1 MADATVATDVRTPL
15 AALTVEEFTDRLA
28 SAEPVPGG
36 GSASAIAAS
45 LAASLLGMVAALTV
59 GRQKYSDYA
68 AGAEQAA
75 AAAADLRHRFLRL
88 ADADAEAYA
97 ALVEAMR
104 LPRESDAE
112 RAARGE
118 RLRAAARVASE
129 VPLEMV
135 RSAEDLAAGIEHLAG
150 RSNINAAS
158 DLAVAALLT
167 DAAAHGAAQN
177 VLVNL
182 PSVEDGEWEGRAT
195 LELDQRLDEIERLTS
210 LTREVTG
217 RGTLRDPAGA

>member
-1 MADATVATDVRTPL
+1 MADATVATDVRTRL
-15 AALTVEEFTDRLA
+15 AALTVEEFTERLA

-45 LAASLLGMVAALTV
+45 LAASLLAMVAALTV
-59 GRQKYSDYA
+59 GRPKYSDYA

-75 AAAADLRHRFLRL
+75 AVAADLRHRFLRL
-88 ADADAEAYA
+88 ADADAEAYT

-104 LPRESDAE
+104 LPRDSDAE
-112 RAARGE
+112 RAARAE
-118 RLRAAARVASE
+118 RIRAAARVAAE
-129 VPLEMV
+129 VPLEVV
-135 RSAEDLAAGIEHLAG
+135 RSAEDLAAGIEQLAG
-150 RSNINAAS
+150 RSNIN
-158 DLAVAALLT
+158 

-182 PSVEDGEWEGRAT
+182 PSVEDGKWEGRAT
-195 LELDQRLDEIERLTS
+195 VELDQRLDEIERLTS

-217 RGTLRDPAGA
+217 RGTLRDPEAA